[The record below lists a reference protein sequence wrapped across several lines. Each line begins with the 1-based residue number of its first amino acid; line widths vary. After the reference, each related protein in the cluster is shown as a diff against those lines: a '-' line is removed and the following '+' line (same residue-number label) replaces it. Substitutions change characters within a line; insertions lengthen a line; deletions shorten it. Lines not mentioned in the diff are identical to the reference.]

1 MPVEE
6 ERIWLPILITTR
18 RARRKIDFL

>member
-6 ERIWLPILITTR
+6 ERIWLPILTTTR